1 MAADVKIDIAAEFT
15 GKKAFKQADTATEK
29 LSKGVKRL
37 AGAIGLA
44 FSARAVVNF
53 GRLAVKASLDQQ
65 AEQNRLNQLLK
76 VGVGATT
83 QEIALLND
91 QAKALEKIGVVA
103 GGNITQ
109 TQSQLATFNL
119 QVSTIERLTPA
130 ILDYVTAEKGATAS
144 TADFKSMTNGLAQAL
159 NGNFASLTR
168 VGFVLD
174 ENTKKQIKSGTET
187 ERAEAL
193 VKVLNSTY
201 KDFNKNLRETD
212 AGQMQVLANAAQE
225 ATTIIGTG
233 LIDALKNLGED
244 NSVANLASAMET
256 AAVRT
261 ADVVRGMA
269 DLIAQIKTIP
279 GFNLD
284 FSGVYEMSYLA
295 RFEKRGKQSRLGEA
309 GGFPQGAPS
318 EFQSGINARKEA
330 AAAEAEAKARK
341 LAAAQA
347 AKLAA
352 LQKKTLKSQQDALK
366 LAKAKAVFD
375 LQQIQ
380 IEAALK
386 GKISKED
393 EIRLKLMQAIEGEKF
408 TQIEKYQK
416 ALESAQAKT
425 AELQKAVAAVGEAK
439 ASDPFSNWA
448 GYVKTAIDLTNTVAQ
463 ASLQAGLDAG
473 AKLSQALSGAR
484 YAAQGAAAAQASQD
498 AAAIAGAYGAAGAA
512 ASGALA
518 AQSKAAQDAAAAQ
531 IKAAQDAAAAQT
543 ALLTASSAEQKAAL
557 EAQFK
562 AQQDAIAA
570 QSKAQLE
577 ALQAQL
583 KAEAA
588 AFKELADAT
597 AAAAE
602 AALLTGAN
610 DYATAS
616 LAKIASE
623 AAAQTAAAAAA
634 QAAADQAAAAAT
646 TSSSNNPITITVN
659 TGIGDP
665 NAIAE
670 EIQKVLEDAY
680 QRGSLLRAE

>member
-1 MAADVKIDIAAEFT
+1 
-15 GKKAFKQADTATEK
+15 
-29 LSKGVKRL
+29 
-37 AGAIGLA
+37 
-44 FSARAVVNF
+44 
-53 GRLAVKASLDQQ
+53 
-65 AEQNRLNQLLK
+65 
-76 VGVGATT
+76 
-83 QEIALLND
+83 
-91 QAKALEKIGVVA
+91 
-103 GGNITQ
+103 
-109 TQSQLATFNL
+109 
-119 QVSTIERLTPA
+119 
-130 ILDYVTAEKGATAS
+130 
-144 TADFKSMTNGLAQAL
+144 MTNGLAQAL

-233 LIDALKNLGED
+233 LIDALKAVAKD
-244 NSVANLASAMET
+244 NSIEELAASMESA
-256 AAVRT
+256 ALST
-261 ADVVRGMA
+261 ADFIRG
-269 DLIAQIKTIP
+269 LGQIGSFELNNETKSFLGLLSTP
-279 GFNLD
+279 FKRS
-284 FSGVYEMSYLA
+284 FSAGPLGA
-295 RFEKRGKQSRLGEA
+295 ITRLGAASRAGEA
-309 GGFPQGAPS
+309 GGFPQGAPR

-330 AAAEAEAKARK
+330 EAAGAEAKARK

-352 LQKKTLKSQQDALK
+352 TQKKTLKSQQDALK

-393 EIRLKLMQAIEGEKF
+393 EIRLKLMKAIEEENL
-408 TQIEKYQK
+408 TQVEKYQK
-416 ALESAQAKT
+416 ALAIAQEKT
-425 AELQKAVAAVGEAK
+425 AELQKAVALINETK
-439 ASDPFSNWA
+439 ASNPFSNWA
-448 GYVKTAIDLTNTVAQ
+448 GYVKTAIELTNTVSQ

-473 AKLSQALSGAR
+473 AKLSEALSGAR
-484 YAAQGAAAAQASQD
+484 YAAQGAAAAQAAAD

-512 ASGALA
+512 ASSALA

-531 IKAAQDAAAAQT
+531 IKAAQEAAAAQT

-557 EAQFK
+557 ETQFK
-562 AQQDAIAA
+562 QQQEAIAA

-577 ALQAQL
+577 ALQTRL
-583 KAEAA
+583 KQEAEAY
-588 AFKELADAT
+588 KELADAT
-597 AAAAE
+597 AAEAE
-602 AALLTGAN
+602 AALLTQAN
-610 DYATAS
+610 EYTAAS
-616 LAKIASE
+616 LAKIASD
-623 AAAQTAAAAAA
+623 AAA
-634 QAAADQAAAAAT
+634 QAASAAAASAAAGQASAAAT
-646 TSSSNNPITITVN
+646 TSSSTNPITITVN